1 MWFVQHQESDPTR
14 GRTTRRCLGEAG
26 WAGDSGTLKAL
37 ATSGGRVQATRLLM
51 GDSLEDVARLSR
63 GGQQNAPEWERTREE
78 SHFSSSYDAG
88 DKPMTREEADDFD
101 KLSMGSCFLE
111 FGSFE
116 DRTSRDEPGEASLRT
131 IASQSAAEALQI
143 FQAEGV
149 LSRSSM
155 DAGSRR
161 MQASGSTDGDPGSNR
176 SSVDTVPAAASS
188 MLYKSSSWEEGSK
201 ATQGLASQQ
210 DLVRQPLA
218 AKAQQVQMR
227 NQQAA
232 VQAAAQGGAPAN
244 ARAARQALCLG
255 LPDSRP
261 RLNLTQ
267 KEVVQTSLQQMQTQ
281 QGAPEQAQQ
290 QHRKGTTPVLQQ
302 SYMQLSLGMGLGL
315 KLDLGSWH
323 YGLTTGNSAGDT
335 AAAVTPRSTAAAHR
349 RRAGAPVELYP
360 SEQACAEKKPHADP
374 PAWPTGMGV
383 AAVALQ
389 NVRCNHPGTA
399 FTSAGLVPTPAETQ
413 AAQAAVCADFAQKF
427 AAAVK
432 QEALQSSHRQF
443 EHAVGNSSLKN
454 AAARTS
460 SKSGGHELSVR
471 HESLERYRDK
481 KRRRVF
487 SNSKTIRYEKRKV
500 NADRRPRVKGR
511 FVKEMDVDMDTA
523 LEMIDEHSQV
533 QPPPDT
539 GMEHASQH
547 ASDAECSWEDEDPP
561 HSSLDGEGDTCIV
574 ESCPS

>member
-1 MWFVQHQESDPTR
+1 MASPVAFSKHHEERWSFGSKAVS
-14 GRTTRRCLGEAG
+14 LGH
-26 WAGDSGTLKAL
+26 
-37 ATSGGRVQATRLLM
+37 
-51 GDSLEDVARLSR
+51 
-63 GGQQNAPEWERTREE
+63 APGAIGVFGCREWERTREE

-88 DKPMTREEADDFD
+88 DSEQLPYDVPLPMGLIQDHPEPLLIDRRLLSRTAHQACGKHSKDSADNSFDATSRRGDGCDSDESNNAMPMCNAEPMTREEADDFD

-281 QGAPEQAQQ
+281 Q
-290 QHRKGTTPVLQQ
+290 
-302 SYMQLSLGMGLGL
+302 
-315 KLDLGSWH
+315 
-323 YGLTTGNSAGDT
+323 
-335 AAAVTPRSTAAAHR
+335 VT
-349 RRAGAPVELYP
+349 
-360 SEQACAEKKPHADP
+360 
-374 PAWPTGMGV
+374 
-383 AAVALQ
+383 
-389 NVRCNHPGTA
+389 
-399 FTSAGLVPTPAETQ
+399 
-413 AAQAAVCADFAQKF
+413 
-427 AAAVK
+427 
-432 QEALQSSHRQF
+432 
-443 EHAVGNSSLKN
+443 
-454 AAARTS
+454 
-460 SKSGGHELSVR
+460 
-471 HESLERYRDK
+471 
-481 KRRRVF
+481 
-487 SNSKTIRYEKRKV
+487 
-500 NADRRPRVKGR
+500 
-511 FVKEMDVDMDTA
+511 
-523 LEMIDEHSQV
+523 
-533 QPPPDT
+533 
-539 GMEHASQH
+539 
-547 ASDAECSWEDEDPP
+547 
-561 HSSLDGEGDTCIV
+561 
-574 ESCPS
+574 